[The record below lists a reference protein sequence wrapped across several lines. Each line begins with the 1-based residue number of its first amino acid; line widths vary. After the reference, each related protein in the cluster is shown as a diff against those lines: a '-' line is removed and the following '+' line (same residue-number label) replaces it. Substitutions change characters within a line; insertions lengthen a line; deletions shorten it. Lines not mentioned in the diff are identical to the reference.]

1 MLFFIGIVLV
11 GMAIVA
17 VAVCVNKDTKG
28 ERLVLM
34 LKGTGFSALVSVF
47 VQCVLVLIII
57 ANPVDTKENVIAI
70 PDATVYAT
78 VSGKHS
84 NQVVGFSY
92 VYNGEFKMTTKYAH
106 NIDIVVDENATNCYV
121 GMQKVTYGNDV
132 LDSLFVF
139 GEQSGEQLVVV
150 APSAEAG
157 ATWLVEQI
165 SQNAA
170 SAK

>member
-1 MLFFIGIVLV
+1 MI
-11 GMAIVA
+11 AISVTPA
-17 VAVCVNKDTKG
+17 TAG
-28 ERLVLM
+28 EEEV
-34 LKGTGFSALVSVF
+34 V
-47 VQCVLVLIII
+47 
-57 ANPVDTKENVIAI
+57 AI

-106 NIDIVVDENATNCYV
+106 NIDIVVNENATNCYV

-132 LDSLFVF
+132 LNNLFVF
-139 GEQSGEQLVVV
+139 GGQSGEQLVVV